1 MERPGWSPD
10 PSPPPA
16 PTPEPDLAELVA
28 AAVRAVPGVAG
39 LYGGLFGEVATHLP
53 GRRVLGVR
61 IDDGGNA
68 EVHVVLHWGH
78 PVPAT
83 AYAVRRAVARLVHG
97 GVHVVVDD
105 IAAPPTGPA
114 APPAPQGGAT

>member
-1 MERPGWSPD
+1 MISVERAGSSPD
-10 PSPPPA
+10 PSPPPGPA
-16 PTPEPDLAELVA
+16 PEPDKAELVA
-28 AAVRAVPGVAG
+28 AAVLAVPGVAG

-53 GRRVLGVR
+53 GRRVPGVR

-83 AYAVRRAVARLVHG
+83 AYAVRRAVARLVPG
-97 GVHVVVDD
+97 GVHVVVADV
-105 IAAPPTGPA
+105 AAPGL
-114 APPAPQGGAT
+114 GGAT